1 MSAVARPHTRF
12 GLFIGQ
18 VGMSWPELVERFVL
32 ADELGFDHAWLVDHL
47 MPTDPP
53 HDRSIFEAW
62 TSLAA
67 LAALT
72 RRIHLGVL
80 VSSNTFRHPSLLA
93 KQAVTV
99 DHVSGGRLILG
110 IGTGWYPDEHRR
122 FGMEFPAAPERVDR
136 LEEALEVLDRL
147 GRGEASTHHG
157 RFYRLE
163 GAHAL
168 PLAVQRPRIPILI
181 AAHRPR
187 MLRLAARYA
196 DIWDTF
202 PTIDGTATQGVSSD
216 LSERVAA
223 FEVACRA
230 AGRDPAT
237 LRRSV
242 WVGSEP
248 MESRAAYRDFVER
261 HRSLG
266 FTDLMTALPARERW
280 STVNEIAINL
290 MPRLRASE
298 ARSTDS
304 TVPTPEVATVPSR
317 TPS

>member
-1 MSAVARPHTRF
+1 MIATARPETRF

-18 VGMSWPELVERFVL
+18 VGLSWPELVERFVL

-53 HDRSIFEAW
+53 LDRSIFEAW

-72 RRIHLGVL
+72 TRIRLGVL

-93 KQAVTV
+93 KQAATV
-99 DHVSGGRLILG
+99 DHISGGRLILG
-110 IGTGWYPDEHRR
+110 IGTGWHPEEHHR
-122 FGMEFPAAPERVDR
+122 FGLEFPEAPERVAR

-147 GRGEASTHHG
+147 GHGVAASHEG
-157 RFYRLE
+157 RFYRLA
-163 GAHAL
+163 GALAL
-168 PLAVQRPRIPILI
+168 PLPIQQPRIPILI

-202 PTIDGTATQGVSSD
+202 PTIDGTATEGVPSD
-216 LSERVAA
+216 LAERVTA
-223 FEVACRA
+223 FDAACRS
-230 AGRDPAT
+230 AGRDPT
-237 LRRSV
+237 TVRRSV

-248 MESRAAYRDFVER
+248 LESTTAYVEFVAR
-261 HRSLG
+261 YRSLG
-266 FTDLMTALPARERW
+266 FTDLMTGLPPRERW
-280 STVNEIAINL
+280 SSVRDIATSL
-290 MPRLRASE
+290 FPRLRGAEAPSTHSTAAEAVAGGPNGASH
-298 ARSTDS
+298 
-304 TVPTPEVATVPSR
+304 
-317 TPS
+317 